1 MVWIYVHMI
10 YLLESTQKSTQ
21 AKKKSTQI
29 EKIDTT
35 FYEIIVVIEK
45 LL

>member
-1 MVWIYVHMI
+1 MDIRSYDLSI
-10 YLLESTQKSTQ
+10 KIDTKIDTSEK
-21 AKKKSTQI
+21 
-29 EKIDTT
+29 KIDTT